1 MDLILS
7 KINFL
12 NKESISTI
20 PETLIKALINDLS
33 TQNKNEANYELQIL
47 EGRKINLYDYLFGYS
62 YIDPRFNIT
71 YGGKIIDYLSPG
83 EKGTLLLI
91 FYLLID
97 KDKRPIIIDQPE
109 ENLDNETVFEKLVKF
124 IKRIKNGRQI
134 IIVTHNPNLAVVC
147 DSEQII
153 RAHIDK
159 DNDNLVTYNLGS
171 IENLR
176 IRDYALN
183 ILEGT
188 KPAFKNRKD
197 KYEII

>member
-1 MDLILS
+1 MKFDLS
-7 KINFL
+7 DDGQ
-12 NKESISTI
+12 KES
-20 PETLIKALINDLS
+20 NF
-33 TQNKNEANYELQIL
+33 EAQIL
-47 EGRKINLYDYLFGYS
+47 ENKKLDLYDFVYGFNYL
-62 YIDPRFNIT
+62 DPKFNIT
-71 YGGKIIDYLSPG
+71 YGGKIIDFLSPG

-109 ENLDNETVFEKLVKF
+109 ENLDNETVFQKLVKF
-124 IKRIKNGRQI
+124 IKKVKNSRQI

-153 RAHIDK
+153 YAHIDK
-159 DNDNLVTYNLGS
+159 DNRNLVSYTTGS
-171 IENLR
+171 IENLG
-176 IRDYALN
+176 IRDFAIN